1 MFTKN
6 MVLDKDMDYSIL
18 NVSGNA
24 TAKHDEGFSLVNTKI
39 VGLVAMAL
47 STIIFALLP
56 LIFVKKLRNND
67 DPSSKRR
74 FTNFY

>member
-24 TAKHDEGFSLVNTKI
+24 TAKQDGGFSLVNTKI
-39 VGLVAMAL
+39 VGLVAMAF

-56 LIFVKKLRNND
+56 LIFVKKLRNNH
-67 DPSSKRR
+67 DPSSKYR
-74 FTNFY
+74 FVVFY

>member
-24 TAKHDEGFSLVNTKI
+24 TANQDEGFSLVNTKI
-39 VGLVAMAL
+39 VGLVAMAF

-56 LIFVKKLRNND
+56 LIFVKKLRNNH
-67 DPSSKRR
+67 DPSSKYR
-74 FTNFY
+74 FVVFY

>member
-24 TAKHDEGFSLVNTKI
+24 TANQDEGFSLVNTKI
-39 VGLVAMAL
+39 VGLVAMAF

-67 DPSSKRR
+67 DPSSKYR
-74 FTNFY
+74 FVVFY